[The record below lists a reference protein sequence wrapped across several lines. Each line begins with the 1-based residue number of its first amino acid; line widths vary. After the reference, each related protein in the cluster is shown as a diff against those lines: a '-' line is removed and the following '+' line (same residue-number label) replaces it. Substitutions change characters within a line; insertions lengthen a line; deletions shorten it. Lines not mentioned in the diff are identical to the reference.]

1 VIKCNRCGK
10 MTPSG
15 AFCQSCGAPLAGMV
29 ENETSQSSPK
39 MVYQDQPE
47 VPAWLES
54 LRAGERPAAPVNNA
68 TNFSP
73 SDLIDEGT
81 LPNWMRSERSDARG
95 NTATN
100 SPNPTYSAPSP
111 TPAPDPVKGSSKGFQ
126 AQSLIDEKSLPS
138 WMKSGSAPSPTPSP
152 DPVRGPSEG
161 FQAQSL
167 IDEKSLPSWMQAGN
181 QVADPPTSP
190 GGLSA
195 SSLVQPDNLPD
206 WMKTLQQQQP
216 STKQPN
222 AAPVNQPG
230 RGAPAFSSPEQP
242 TRPPSSVTSGFAARD
257 LIDQQSLPSWMKPQ
271 GERATDNSVSF
282 PFNQNQAAQS
292 GPPAG
297 QPGFSA
303 SSLLDVDTLPSW
315 LREGSQNSGQYPR
328 LNTNAQRA
336 VPGTGQNP
344 AQAAW
349 PAAAPSNAA
358 WPAAAPSNA
367 AWPAAAPINS
377 ASAPAPMPP
386 VTPMGQQN
394 GGALAASSFI
404 DSSSLPTW
412 LRSGQQQNPP
422 ASQQATPPVSRPAPY
437 AVPPRVDNMRVP
449 SRPRGEVIPTETSE
463 MAANVFA
470 SMLGVASAAPNYPA
484 SNQQPDQPGQS
495 KSYGQSNQQSAQSNS
510 YGQAGQGSSASSY
523 GQAGQGSSASSY
535 GQTGQGSSASQYGQ
549 SGQSAQNLY
558 SGQLEQPGLG
568 QAQAN
573 ASGQWSQ
580 SAMSQSQPQSIVNGF
595 PSLGAVPNTPA
606 GAGNN
611 AFPQNYNTG
620 NSFSGN
626 YGNNSYPGNAGQAN
640 SGMGSNASMSGM
652 PSMGNNQSMNGS
664 SSMNNNSNSYYPNN
678 AQSMSNSPA
687 QSSASDGAG
696 ELKNKKRSLFESIR
710 EWLSR

>member
-15 AFCQSCGAPLAGMV
+15 AFCQSCGTPLAGMI
-29 ENETSQSSPK
+29 ENEPSQSSPK

-95 NTATN
+95 NTVTN
-100 SPNPTYSAPSP
+100 PPNSAYSAPAP
-111 TPAPDPVKGSSKGFQ
+111 TQLPDPIKGSSKGFQ

-138 WMKSGSAPSPTPSP
+138 WMQSGSTPAPTQLP
-152 DPVRGPSEG
+152 DPIKGSSKG

-181 QVADPPTSP
+181 QTAGPPTNP

-195 SSLVQPDNLPD
+195 SSLVQQDNLPD
-206 WMKTLQQQQP
+206 WMKTLQQQP
-216 STKQPN
+216 STKP
-222 AAPVNQPG
+222 AKPAPVNQPG
-230 RGAPAFSSPEQP
+230 RGASAFPSPEQP
-242 TRPPSSVTSGFAARD
+242 TPPPASVTSGFAARD
-257 LIDQQSLPSWMKPQ
+257 LIDQQSLPSWMKSQ
-271 GERATDNSVSF
+271 GERATDNSGSF
-282 PFNQNQAAQS
+282 SFNQNQAAQS

-315 LREGSQNSGQYPR
+315 LREGNQNSGQYPR
-328 LNTNAQRA
+328 LNNTNAQRA
-336 VPGTGQNP
+336 VPGTGQTP
-344 AQAAW
+344 AQA
-349 PAAAPSNAA
+349 P

-377 ASAPAPMPP
+377 ASVPAPMPP

-412 LRSGQQQNPP
+412 LRSGQQQSPP
-422 ASQQATPPVSRPAPY
+422 ASQQAAPPVARPAAY
-437 AVPPRVDNMRVP
+437 SAPPRVDNMRVP

-484 SNQQPDQPGQS
+484 SNQQPDQSGQS
-495 KSYGQSNQQSAQSNS
+495 NAYGQSNQQAAQSNS
-510 YGQAGQGSSASSY
+510 YGQVGQGSSASL
-523 GQAGQGSSASSY
+523 
-535 GQTGQGSSASQYGQ
+535 YGQ

-568 QAQAN
+568 QAPGQAN

-580 SAMSQSQPQSIVNGF
+580 SAMSQSQSNLNGF

-611 AFPQNYNTG
+611 AFPQNYNAG

-626 YGNNSYPGNAGQAN
+626 YGNNSYSGNGGQAN
-640 SGMGSNASMSGM
+640 SAMGGNASMSGM
-652 PSMGNNQSMNGS
+652 PPMGNSQPLNGS
-664 SSMNNNSNSYYPNN
+664 SSMNNNSYYPNN
-678 AQSMSNSPA
+678 AQSMSNSP
-687 QSSASDGAG
+687 ASDGAG